1 MLVAAQRVD
10 VDDAP
15 IRRAGGDGDCDLVV
29 GRKGLHRVGGRRE
42 ADVVAPVGLGGVVL
56 ERRLERNRDVGFG
69 RLREVDGERRL
80 CRHVVVVS
88 RDGLV
93 GALDDHARRQ
103 CLNALHGGGHV
114 VDETLV
120 RRRGRVVEVVERA
133 EDEFRRL
140 SFGARLRLDEERHR
154 GVGTTFEFD
163 LGDLVDGRVGRILV
177 IPHRDRRDGNGSRGL
192 ELDLAL
198 VGRPDV
204 ERALRFGRR
213 GDRKARADA
222 AAGDRG
228 VLVDRAPVVRALGI
242 GREADRLYEHAAL
255 FERVVRNG
263 RAADVSYGAA
273 DSRIVGGKDPAAVR
287 NAVVV
292 GVVAAHLPVGGERIE
307 HVLAVAYGVSSGT
320 VGRGEANRHRE
331 VAGLRRVH
339 EHERGRVVAFGQHR
353 HELRIGLLARDV
365 DADLHRVERLCDVLW
380 NEAVVVEAPAADRI
394 RAVEL
399 AGDKAYL
406 EVEVH
411 A

>member
-1 MLVAAQRVD
+1 MPVAAQRVD
-10 VDDAP
+10 VDNALL
-15 IRRAGGDGDCDLVV
+15 DGTGWNCDRDLVV
-29 GRKGLHRVGGRRE
+29 GGKRLHRICGSRE
-42 ADVVAPVGLGGVVL
+42 PNVVAPVGLGVVVL
-56 ERRLERNRDVGFG
+56 ERRLERYGDIGFCG
-69 RLREVDGERRL
+69 LREIDGERRL
-80 CRHVVVVS
+80 GRHVVVVG

-93 GALDDHARRQ
+93 SALDDYARRKR
-103 CLNALHGGGHV
+103 LDALHGGGHV

-120 RRRGRVVEVVERA
+120 RSRSRVVEVVECA

-154 GVGTTFEFD
+154 GVGTTFEFY

-198 VGRPDV
+198 VGRPNV

-213 GDRKARADA
+213 GDREARADA

-242 GREADRLYEHAAL
+242 RREANRLDEHAAL
-255 FERVVRNG
+255 LERVVRNG
-263 RAADVSYGAA
+263 CAADVRRGEV
-273 DSRIVGGKDPAAVR
+273 DSIVVSHKEPTAVR
-287 NAVVV
+287 NAVVI
-292 GVVAAHLPVGGERIE
+292 GVLAAHLPVGGERIE
-307 HVLAVAYGVSSGT
+307 HVLAVAYGVSRRAS
-320 VGRGEANRHRE
+320 GRGEANRHRE

-365 DADLHRVERLCDVLW
+365 DADLHRVERLCDVLG
-380 NEAVVVEAPAADRI
+380 NEAIVVEVPAADRI
-394 RAVEL
+394 RAVKFT
-399 AGDKAYL
+399 GDKAYL